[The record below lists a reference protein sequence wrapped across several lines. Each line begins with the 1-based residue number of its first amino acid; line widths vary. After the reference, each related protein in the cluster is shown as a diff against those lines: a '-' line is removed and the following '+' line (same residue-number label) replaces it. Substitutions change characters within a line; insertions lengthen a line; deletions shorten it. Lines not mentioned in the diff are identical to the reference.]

1 MWCFYHVISVYAQL
15 DIQDE
20 VERLHLELQD
30 TLAMYNQ
37 ACEDLTHARNKVKL
51 FRLYLKSYGNHEVL
65 VLHTGN
71 NKYMLLIRIRISII
85 YLSSMSVLIALQH

>member
-1 MWCFYHVISVYAQL
+1 MLMWYFYHGISVYAQL

-20 VERLHLELQD
+20 VERLRLELQD

-51 FRLYLKSYGNHEVL
+51 FVCLLYLKSFGNLEVL

-71 NKYMLLIRIRISII
+71 NKYMLLIRIKISII
-85 YLSSMSVLIALQH
+85 